1 MDQKVYL
8 SFVYSPSTSKIKT
21 ILADHPEGVIV
32 QFSTSTKNHYVVF
45 SECLNPAERYNSK
58 LKFLVYDSAAYLP
71 ENGDNVPFEKSTSY
85 IYEGYR
91 YSNIKS
97 VMYFT
102 LED

>member
-1 MDQKVYL
+1 
-8 SFVYSPSTSKIKT
+8 
-21 ILADHPEGVIV
+21 
-32 QFSTSTKNHYVVF
+32 
-45 SECLNPAERYNSK
+45 LNPGEKTSSK

-91 YSNIKS
+91 YKNIKS